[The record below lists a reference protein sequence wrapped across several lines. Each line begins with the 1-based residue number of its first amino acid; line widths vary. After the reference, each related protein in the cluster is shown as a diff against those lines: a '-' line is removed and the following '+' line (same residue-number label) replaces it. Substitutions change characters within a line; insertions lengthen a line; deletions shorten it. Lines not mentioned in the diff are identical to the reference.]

1 MYKVESDFIYKGYRC
16 VVVFGDM
23 GFRCGYVGVEADNPL
38 YGKDYSDYLDINKSE
53 LDDEPIGKRGILS
66 LMVTACDEDERAR
79 LDIYFNVHGGLTY
92 AGDSADYPVESN
104 LWWLGFDCG
113 HYNDGNDWDL
123 VEKYWGD
130 NPQMQR
136 RLEIN
141 RVLGWDNEIRTQEYV
156 ENECKS
162 LVDQIIELVENKK
175 VEKN

>member
-1 MYKVESDFIYKGYRC
+1 MYKVESDFTYKGYRC
-16 VVVFGDM
+16 VVIFGDM
-23 GFRCGYVGVEADNPL
+23 GHRCGYVGVGADNPL

-53 LDDEPIGKRGILS
+53 LDGEPIGKRGIMPL
-66 LMVTACDEDERAR
+66 LITANDEDERVR
-79 LDIYFNVHGGLTY
+79 LDVYFNVHGGLTY
-92 AGDSADYPVESN
+92 AGNRADYPVESN
-104 LWWLGFDCG
+104 LWWLGFDCAHCG
-113 HYNDGNDWDL
+113 DAYDWDL

-136 RLEIN
+136 RLKIN
-141 RVLGWDNEIRTQEYV
+141 RDLGWDNEIRTQEYV